1 MKQVLWLASWYPNKF
16 DKYNGDFIQ
25 RHAQATA
32 PFCKLNVIHVQ
43 LVPSTF
49 QAEKVTTEQLQQAH
63 FQEQILYV
71 RQSNLQYPFNK
82 IIDQINYERYFK
94 KAIKQYL
101 LLFGKPDIVHVHVP
115 VKAGKLAL
123 WLKAK
128 FDIPYLLT
136 EHYGIYND
144 YAEDKFVN
152 RSWWFKQL
160 TKKVIQQAT
169 TFLPVSNSLGQAVNA
184 LVLAKPYQVVFNV
197 VDTNVFK
204 FIPTVNNTEFW
215 FIHVSTMNHPKNAD
229 GILRAFAKAY
239 NQNANLRLRM
249 VGPASEELQQLAI
262 TLKTDDVV
270 IFTGMLPQQE
280 VASLMQQSNAF
291 VLFSNYENMPCVIA
305 EALCCGLPIISTNV
319 GGIAE
324 VVNDNNGILVN
335 PKDEKALVEAMLTV
349 IHQETAYLKH
359 VIAENAKHLFAHEII
374 GKRIADTYFP
384 FNIVTILFTL
394 QYC

>member
-16 DKYNGDFIQ
+16 DAYNGDFIQ

-32 PFCKLNVIHVQ
+32 PFCKLYVIHVQ
-43 LVPSTF
+43 LVTSTF
-49 QAEKVTTEQLQQAH
+49 QVEKVTTEQLQQTH

-71 RQSNLQYPFNK
+71 RQSSVPFPFNK
-82 IIDQINYERYFK
+82 IIDQINYEHYFK
-94 KAIKQYL
+94 KAIKEYL
-101 LLFGKPDIVHVHVP
+101 FLFGKPDIVHVQVP

-128 FDIPYLLT
+128 FGIPYLLT

-184 LVLAKPYQVVFNV
+184 LVVAKPFQVVFNV
-197 VDTNVFK
+197 VDTNIFK
-204 FIPTVNNTEFW
+204 FIPTMNNTEFW
-215 FIHVSTMNHPKNAD
+215 FIHVSTMNHPKNAN
-229 GILRAFAKAY
+229 GILNAFANAY
-239 NQNANLRLRM
+239 TQNTNLRLRM
-249 VGPASEELQQLAI
+249 VGPASEDLREQAI
-262 TLKTDDVV
+262 TLKIDNVV
-270 IFTGMLPQQE
+270 IFTGMLSQQE

-324 VVNDNNGILVN
+324 VVNENNGILIL
-335 PKDEKALVEAMLTV
+335 PKNEPALTEAMV
-349 IHQETAYLKH
+349 YVQENFAFYNQQM
-359 VIAENAKHLFAHEII
+359 IAENAATTFSCATI
-374 GKRIADTYFP
+374 GKQIACCY
-384 FNIVTILFTL
+384 
-394 QYC
+394 

>member
-1 MKQVLWLASWYPNKF
+1 MKQVLWLTSWYPNKF
-16 DKYNGDFIQ
+16 DAYNGDFIQ
-25 RHAQATA
+25 RHAQAVA
-32 PFCKLNVIHVQ
+32 PYCKLNVIHVQ

-49 QAEKVTTEQLQQAH
+49 QVEKVTTEQLKQTH

-71 RQSNLQYPFNK
+71 RQSNLPFPFNK

-101 LLFGKPDIVHVHVP
+101 FVFGKPDIVHVHVP

-123 WLKAK
+123 WLKQK
-128 FDIPYLLT
+128 FGIPYLLT

-152 RSWWFKQL
+152 RSWWFKRL

-169 TFLPVSNSLGQAVNA
+169 TFLPVSNSLGKAVNK
-184 LVLAKPYQVVFNV
+184 LVVKKSFQVVFNV
-197 VDTNVFK
+197 VDTNIFK
-204 FIPTVNNTEFW
+204 FIPAASNDEFW

-239 NQNANLRLRM
+239 IQNTNLRLRM
-249 VGPASEELQQLAI
+249 VGPASEDLRQQAI
-262 TLKTDDVV
+262 ILKIEDVV
-270 IFTGMLPQQE
+270 IFTGMLTQQK

-324 VVNDNNGILVN
+324 VINANNGILVN
-335 PKDEKALVEAMLTV
+335 PKDENALVEAMLTV
-349 IHQETAYLKH
+349 VHQETAYLKD
-359 VIAENAKHLFAHEII
+359 VISENAKHIFAYEII
-374 GKRIADTYFP
+374 GKRIASFYS
-384 FNIVTILFTL
+384 V
-394 QYC
+394 